1 MKSAAE
7 VSSSVIDNCSIEI
20 GKDGRATLAGAL
32 TFESVAG
39 LFGETQK
46 LFRGPQPVTLIDLSN
61 ITNADSAG
69 LALLLEW
76 QAMLRA
82 ASRKLEINNVPAS
95 LISLARLCEADDVMN
110 LNSRNS
116 QQ

>member
-1 MKSAAE
+1 M
-7 VSSSVIDNCSIEI
+7 IDDCSIEI

-61 ITNADSAG
+61 VTNADSAG

-76 QAMLRA
+76 QSMQRA
-82 ASRKLEINNVPAS
+82 ASRQLEINNAPDS

-110 LNSRNS
+110 LTGRNS

>member
-1 MKSAAE
+1 M
-7 VSSSVIDNCSIEI
+7 IDSHSIEI
-20 GKDGRATLAGAL
+20 GEDGCATLAGAL

-39 LFGETQK
+39 LFGETQR

-61 ITNADSAG
+61 VTNADSAG

-76 QAMLRA
+76 QAMQRA
-82 ASRKLEINNVPAS
+82 ASRNLEISNAPPS
-95 LISLARLCEADDVMN
+95 LISLARLCEADEVMN
-110 LNSRNS
+110 LNGRGS